1 MGMQRDLAR
10 SCRLFGLNDVETG
23 GGMAGDGAEGA
34 IGNRVRQP
42 AVVCTAMLVLDV
54 EMSAE

>member
-1 MGMQRDLAR
+1 MQRDLAR